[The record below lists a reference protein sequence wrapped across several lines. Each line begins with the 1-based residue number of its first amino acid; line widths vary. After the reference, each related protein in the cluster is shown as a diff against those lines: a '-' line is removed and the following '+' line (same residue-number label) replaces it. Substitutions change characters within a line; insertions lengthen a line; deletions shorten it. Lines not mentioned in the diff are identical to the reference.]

1 MFYNIFLFFGGD
13 VGTDLKFTVNMAD
26 NVIANDSNVK
36 NITCRTTFRE
46 QFQNTTN
53 ICDDSFEIGECK
65 NALLKSLDILQ
76 SEDCTENSNRFSNRN
91 EWYLIFQIGLVHLMM
106 PFIVAFITWVVI
118 EQGRWSKTSIFRL
131 PIPIF
136 TVPYKFYYD
145 KQMIEIMATPDRDD
159 NEETRKKYEKAKE
172 AVQKKLDSLETTV
185 NLSKIVESAV
195 ESRFQFF
202 YQTVFIFPSIVLSVT
217 ADAGGGDWRKLVN
230 WRSLSILLSFTSF
243 AWNYYTIR

>member
-1 MFYNIFLFFGGD
+1 MISTLLFFGGD
-13 VGTDLKFTVNMAD
+13 VGTDLKFTVQMAD
-26 NVIANDSNVK
+26 NVIAKDSNVK
-36 NITCRTTFRE
+36 NITCRTTFRD
-46 QFQNTTN
+46 QFQNITN
-53 ICDDSFEIGECK
+53 ICDDSLVECK
-65 NALLKSLDILQ
+65 KALLKSLDILQ

-118 EQGRWSKTSIFRL
+118 EQGRWSKTSILRL

-217 ADAGGGDWRKLVN
+217 DDAGGGDWRKLVN

-243 AWNYYTIR
+243 A

>member
-1 MFYNIFLFFGGD
+1 ML
-13 VGTDLKFTVNMAD
+13 
-26 NVIANDSNVK
+26 
-36 NITCRTTFRE
+36 
-46 QFQNTTN
+46 
-53 ICDDSFEIGECK
+53 
-65 NALLKSLDILQ
+65 
-76 SEDCTENSNRFSNRN
+76 
-91 EWYLIFQIGLVHLMM
+91 

-159 NEETRKKYEKAKE
+159 NEKTRENYEKAKE

-230 WRSLSILLSFTSF
+230 WRTLSILLSFTSF